1 MFPNGIPRGPES
13 GRYPAG
19 IRILLLAGA
28 AAFAAVSCIERS
40 NPFDPINS
48 GPTRVR
54 NLRAELQ
61 ARLDSL
67 AAGEDAYASFLS
79 AYADSLRR
87 DSLANAETEGA
98 NAERRT
104 HNLRTAADNDAR
116 KAANETA
123 SPDSLAPLDYFW
135 FLDSLDGYGPYA
147 GFDSRYGALR
157 EQAANLAAFMAKAN
171 LDNSPSVV
179 YSQRMSDSILSPF
192 LQDDQGFAALKAR
205 IDSANIA
212 AGDSNGTV
220 AEYNREK
227 AGLNQEIAGYNDS
240 IGFVRQS
247 FNRPV
252 VTRSDSISR
261 AIGIAHAGDTILIGR
276 GSFAVNLQFGDSGT
290 AANPIVVRG
299 YPGGR
304 TVLRAASD
312 RETGVIA
319 SSVLILSGNA
329 HVRFQDLIFRG
340 ASISSIKLE
349 NGSRDISFR
358 DCVFDSSAAYG
369 LEVIDSDVKLTDC
382 RLIGNGKGAYLQ
394 GREGGAVS
402 IDLSN
407 VLIARN
413 LGTGLDLLT
422 PTGTI
427 SNATIA
433 DNGGD
438 GINLKVPSRTLTIA
452 NSIIAS
458 NGGTGLLRVK
468 ETNYQNTLN
477 VRECVLWENAAAD
490 WGLDGLDSTVAAV
503 IVNGNF
509 NLNPGFV
516 DPASLDYGIRGDSPL
531 IEYDRLRILIGYR
544 P

>member
-123 SPDSLAPLDYFW
+123 SP
-135 FLDSLDGYGPYA
+135 
-147 GFDSRYGALR
+147 
-157 EQAANLAAFMAKAN
+157 E
-171 LDNSPSVV
+171 
-179 YSQRMSDSILSPF
+179 
-192 LQDDQGFAALKAR
+192 AR

-299 YPGGR
+299 YPGRPDRAPRRLGSGDRSHREQRPHPERKRPRALPGSDLPGR
-304 TVLRAASD
+304 FDQQHQTGK
-312 RETGVIA
+312 REPG
-319 SSVLILSGNA
+319 
-329 HVRFQDLIFRG
+329 H
-340 ASISSIKLE
+340 
-349 NGSRDISFR
+349 
-358 DCVFDSSAAYG
+358 
-369 LEVIDSDVKLTDC
+369 
-382 RLIGNGKGAYLQ
+382 
-394 GREGGAVS
+394 
-402 IDLSN
+402 
-407 VLIARN
+407 
-413 LGTGLDLLT
+413 LL
-422 PTGTI
+422 P
-427 SNATIA
+427 
-433 DNGGD
+433 
-438 GINLKVPSRTLTIA
+438 
-452 NSIIAS
+452 
-458 NGGTGLLRVK
+458 
-468 ETNYQNTLN
+468 
-477 VRECVLWENAAAD
+477 
-490 WGLDGLDSTVAAV
+490 
-503 IVNGNF
+503 
-509 NLNPGFV
+509 
-516 DPASLDYGIRGDSPL
+516 
-531 IEYDRLRILIGYR
+531 RLRIRQQRRLWPGGDR
-544 P
+544 QRREADRLPVDRERKRRLPSGT